1 MRILGIDPGAHTGL
15 AFFDGGQLTEL
26 ATIEPHKLERSLIE
40 AHPAAVIYEDSR
52 LSSHAWTTAASAKAV
67 AIKMARN
74 IGEIDAYCR
83 IIVLLCGELG
93 IAALGISPKGKGAKL
108 NAADFESISKWQQ
121 QSNQHERDAAMVAW
135 PYRRGLTLSHRG
147 KNA

>member
-15 AFFDGGQLTEL
+15 AFFDGGQLTDL
-26 ATIEPHKLERSLIE
+26 ATIEPHKLERSLAE
-40 AHPAAVIYEDSR
+40 WHPAAVIFEDSR
-52 LSSHAWTTAASAKAV
+52 LSSHAWTTAAGAKAV

-93 IAALGISPKGKGAKL
+93 IAALGISPKDKGAKL
-108 NAADFESISKWQQ
+108 NAASFAAISKWDR

-135 PYRRGLTLSHRG
+135 AYRRGLMVNQRG